1 MTYTEIQI
9 VETKFNEIVQK
20 NVTKRYDYEMA
31 DRRLNPDDDFH
42 FFIKAPSVIWDYD
55 WEIMKAFANLIHRCI
70 RFNTSDGEFEIW

>member
-20 NVTKRYDYEMA
+20 NVTDRYYYEMA
-31 DRRLNPDDDFH
+31 DRKLNPNDDFH
-42 FFIKAPSVIWDYD
+42 FYIKAPIVMWNHD
-55 WEIMKAFANLIHRCI
+55 WNLMLAFANLIKCCI